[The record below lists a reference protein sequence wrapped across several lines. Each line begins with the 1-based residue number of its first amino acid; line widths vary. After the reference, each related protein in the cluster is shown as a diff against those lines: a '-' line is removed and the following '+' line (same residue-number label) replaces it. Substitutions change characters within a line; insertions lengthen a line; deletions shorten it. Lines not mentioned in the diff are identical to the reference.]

1 MGPGVKAQTQV
12 TSAMLIWIDAWSLAP
27 MILLLAEL
35 ENRNTPSSRLK
46 VTMVR
51 IRAQNSPFTR
61 DVKVH
66 EFTSVVLHVVAFD
79 KRSPTNLEQSQSP
92 HITNETPSCLL
103 GYEEPP
109 RRKIRRIKV
118 DEAGGAS

>member
-35 ENRNTPSSRLK
+35 KSRNTPSSRLK
-46 VTMVR
+46 VTFVL

-66 EFTSVVLHVVAFD
+66 KFTSVVLHDDAFD
-79 KRSPTNLEQSQSP
+79 KRSPTNL
-92 HITNETPSCLL
+92 
-103 GYEEPP
+103 
-109 RRKIRRIKV
+109 
-118 DEAGGAS
+118 